1 MKTETMHYVVQND
14 NGNSEQKITINGELK
29 KQANVYKKLTKKP
42 TYLNLKPENV
52 IPNLLENLNV
62 SITSGAVSSPGMYF
76 IGDKA
81 LKSSDSP
88 NNLDIDVLKKYEQ
101 ELPVINTSSF
111 LAGYAVQE
119 VFKKSGSLPN
129 RIDLTVEMETC
140 LPASEWTIE
149 NAEQFE
155 KKYIDHIHTITVHV
169 DAIDVVVNVNFEKV
183 DVLQEGVSALF
194 ALINEIDEKGIVGYR
209 SSNMFTEFQKT
220 YQLEEITGEYF
231 ESKRIQHADI
241 GDGTTEFPLT
251 EGYDFEHDKK
261 SGKKYGIGH
270 AIESAKE
277 KLADEVNVEIERQ
290 HFAEIIKDP
299 NPNRRFKKLALAYLD
314 EEKVEQADNIYS
326 ELTKRLRKAQYNVD
340 VVAVYG
346 GGNIH
351 MKDVLYDQ
359 LKEFCDKY
367 GIKVLWI
374 PKDFTTNMNVEGMTI
389 YHVLSQEDEE

>member
-1 MKTETMHYVVQND
+1 MKTEAMHYVVQND

-42 TYLNLKPENV
+42 NYLNLKPEQV
-52 IPNLLENLNV
+52 VPTLLDNLNV
-62 SITSGAVSSPGMYF
+62 SIMSGAVSSPGMYY
-76 IGDKA
+76 IGNKA

-88 NNLDIDVLKKYEQ
+88 HNLDIDVLKKYEQ
-101 ELPVINTSSF
+101 ELPVINTSSI

-119 VFKKSGSLPN
+119 FFEKSGELPE
-129 RIDLTVEMETC
+129 RIDLSVEMETC
-140 LPASEWTIE
+140 LPASEWTID
-149 NAEQFE
+149 NAEKFE
-155 KKYIDHIHTITVHV
+155 KQFIDHTHTITVHI
-169 DAIDVVVNVNFEKV
+169 DATDVVVNVKFEKV
-183 DVLQEGVSALF
+183 DVLQEGVAALF
-194 ALINEIDEKGIVGYR
+194 ALINEVDEKGNVQYR
-209 SSNMFTEFQKT
+209 SPKMFEEFAID
-220 YQLEEITGEYF
+220 YELGEITGEYF
-231 ESKRIQHADI
+231 ESKRIQHGDI

-251 EGYDFEHDKK
+251 EGYDFEHDRT

-299 NPNRRFKKLALAYLD
+299 NPNRRFKKLALSFLD
-314 EEKVEQADNIYS
+314 EEKVEQADKIYS
-326 ELTKRLRKAQYNVD
+326 EITKRLRKAQYNVD

-359 LKEFCDKY
+359 LKQFCDKY
-367 GIKVLWI
+367 DIKVLWV
-374 PKDFTTNMNVEGMTI
+374 PKEYTTNMNVEGMTI
-389 YHVLSQEDEE
+389 YHALSQEGEE

>member
-1 MKTETMHYVVQND
+1 M
-14 NGNSEQKITINGELK
+14 
-29 KQANVYKKLTKKP
+29 
-42 TYLNLKPENV
+42 

-62 SITSGAVSSPGMYF
+62 SIISGAVSSPGMYF

-261 SGKKYGIGH
+261 KR
-270 AIESAKE
+270 E
-277 KLADEVNVEIERQ
+277 KIRYR
-290 HFAEIIKDP
+290 P
-299 NPNRRFKKLALAYLD
+299 
-314 EEKVEQADNIYS
+314 
-326 ELTKRLRKAQYNVD
+326 
-340 VVAVYG
+340 
-346 GGNIH
+346 
-351 MKDVLYDQ
+351 
-359 LKEFCDKY
+359 CD
-367 GIKVLWI
+367 
-374 PKDFTTNMNVEGMTI
+374 
-389 YHVLSQEDEE
+389 

>member
-62 SITSGAVSSPGMYF
+62 SIISGAVSSPGMYF

-149 NAEQFE
+149 N
-155 KKYIDHIHTITVHV
+155 
-169 DAIDVVVNVNFEKV
+169 
-183 DVLQEGVSALF
+183 
-194 ALINEIDEKGIVGYR
+194 
-209 SSNMFTEFQKT
+209 
-220 YQLEEITGEYF
+220 
-231 ESKRIQHADI
+231 
-241 GDGTTEFPLT
+241 
-251 EGYDFEHDKK
+251 
-261 SGKKYGIGH
+261 
-270 AIESAKE
+270 
-277 KLADEVNVEIERQ
+277 
-290 HFAEIIKDP
+290 
-299 NPNRRFKKLALAYLD
+299 
-314 EEKVEQADNIYS
+314 S
-326 ELTKRLRKAQYNVD
+326 E
-340 VVAVYG
+340 
-346 GGNIH
+346 
-351 MKDVLYDQ
+351 
-359 LKEFCDKY
+359 
-367 GIKVLWI
+367 
-374 PKDFTTNMNVEGMTI
+374 
-389 YHVLSQEDEE
+389 